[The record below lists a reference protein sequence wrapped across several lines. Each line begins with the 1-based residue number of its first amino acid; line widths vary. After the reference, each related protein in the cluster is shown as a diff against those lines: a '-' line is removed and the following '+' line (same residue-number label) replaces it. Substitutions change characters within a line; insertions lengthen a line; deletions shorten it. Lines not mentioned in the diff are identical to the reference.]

1 MNGLEVAR
9 RIRSNEAIAD
19 MPIVVLTADDSE
31 LTRKL
36 FEQVGVQHY
45 MTKPIELKA
54 LAAIVHKL
62 KLLKGKNVA

>member
-1 MNGLEVAR
+1 
-9 RIRSNEAIAD
+9 

-54 LAAIVHKL
+54 LAAFVHKL